1 VTVTEHCEGAGTRC
15 DDLACGLLEI
25 GNCHG
30 AASIVMELCLR
41 LVDRIEQ
48 MLANTVITDAR
59 YLPTAIVRG
68 GHGMPSIPVVNM
80 DIYLDACI
88 LRGFPSF
95 LGT

>member
-1 VTVTEHCEGAGTRC
+1 
-15 DDLACGLLEI
+15 
-25 GNCHG
+25 
-30 AASIVMELCLR
+30 
-41 LVDRIEQ
+41 